1 MKKLLIITGDL
12 AVGKST
18 FAKKLSKKYDI
29 AYFYK
34 DVIKEVLADTIGFES
49 KEDSRGFSIVAV
61 KLLSEIF
68 VEFSKHNLPIIL
80 ESNFHED
87 EIERLHNLANELSY
101 DVLTL
106 DIYGDSIILF
116 KRFINRRD
124 KENRHPIHLANT
136 MNDYE
141 GFEKYHKKS
150 RSIKLLGNV
159 IKVNANDFSYQ
170 EDEKLLKKI
179 EQFLSI

>member
-1 MKKLLIITGDL
+1 
-12 AVGKST
+12 
-18 FAKKLSKKYDI
+18 
-29 AYFYK
+29 
-34 DVIKEVLADTIGFES
+34 
-49 KEDSRGFSIVAV
+49 
-61 KLLSEIF
+61 
-68 VEFSKHNLPIIL
+68 
-80 ESNFHED
+80 
-87 EIERLHNLANELSY
+87 
-101 DVLTL
+101 
-106 DIYGDSIILF
+106 
-116 KRFINRRD
+116 
-124 KENRHPIHLANT
+124 